1 MSLANN
7 SSKRDKEEIESLRKQ
22 LTAVK
27 EELAQKEKYS
37 KAQIDRLN
45 RQINDMRAENG
56 ELRDEVAHYDQ
67 ELRELREQL
76 YNQQMDGSNP
86 AGNGSQNAATNN
98 NRQQQY
104 TGIGQGVLN
113 RRGSRNSG
121 SAQRQNSN
129 TRNSNATSGTQKQ
142 SRQSVQNR

>member
-1 MSLANN
+1 MTYGYVTPYRRPLSW
-7 SSKRDKEEIESLRKQ
+7 KRFRNQGSEMLSD
-22 LTAVK
+22 
-27 EELAQKEKYS
+27 
-37 KAQIDRLN
+37 LN

-76 YNQQMDGSNP
+76 YNQQMEGSNP